1 MAELILAAQ
10 VAAGATVAN
19 TAYNI
24 YSGQK
29 SARMQKNAART
40 AAQQA
45 EAQQR
50 QSQREFNRMN
60 QKAPNVAAIM
70 TRNRAAGGG
79 GPGGTF
85 LTGVGGAPVSGGMLG
100 RTSVLGS

>member
-1 MAELILAAQ
+1 MGIAAAAA
-10 VAAGATVAN
+10 VIAGATVAN
-19 TAYNI
+19 TAYSV

-29 SARMQKNAART
+29 SSRMQKNAART

-45 EAQQR
+45 ETQQR
-50 QSQREFNRMN
+50 QSERDFNRMN

-70 TRNRAAGGG
+70 ARNRTASSG

-85 LTGVGGAPVSGGMLG
+85 LTGAGGAPVSGGMLG

>member
-1 MAELILAAQ
+1 MAISASVMAA
-10 VAAGATVAN
+10 ATVAN
-19 TAYNI
+19 TAYSV

-29 SARMQKNAART
+29 STRMQKNAART

-60 QKAPNVAAIM
+60 QKSPNIAAIM
-70 TRNRAAGGG
+70 TRNRAASSG

-85 LTGVGGAPVSGGMLG
+85 LTGMGGAPVSGGMLG

>member
-1 MAELILAAQ
+1 MGLEVIAA
-10 VAAGATVAN
+10 AAVAN
-19 TAYNI
+19 TAYSV

-70 TRNRAAGGG
+70 SRNRAASSG

-85 LTGVGGAPVSGGMLG
+85 LTGMGGAPVSGGMLG